1 MVSNNIRNLFFH
13 SIWYL
18 LLLVGFLGGYI
29 NDLFM
34 PILKNQLLLY
44 FIVVLVT
51 LLYSIIIFALFI
63 KPTGRVLTDITSN
76 GSLIALDIVAI
87 TGTIMIMILGRLDTA
102 VVAAA
107 FFGSVAQIVMLLL
120 VMALK
125 EK

>member
-1 MVSNNIRNLFFH
+1 MVSNNIKNLFYH

-18 LLLVGFLGGYI
+18 LLLAGFLGGYI
-29 NDLFM
+29 NEWFL

-44 FIVVLVT
+44 FVVVLIT

-87 TGTIMIMILGRLDTA
+87 TGASMIMILGRLDSS